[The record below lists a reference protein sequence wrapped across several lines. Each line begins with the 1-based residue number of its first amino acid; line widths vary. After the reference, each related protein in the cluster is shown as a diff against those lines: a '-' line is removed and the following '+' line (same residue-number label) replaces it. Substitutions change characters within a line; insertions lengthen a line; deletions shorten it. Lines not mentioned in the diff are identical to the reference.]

1 MLFQVGT
8 AFVTP
13 TDGQLYDP
21 TDGAV
26 TVPIESPDTSDPPA
40 ERKHD
45 DRPGGGL
52 VGSLIVGIVDMGASL
67 VAPYEIASGT
77 AIAWRMKHGHV
88 TASPPLRPLF
98 LCRRPHRLLI
108 GRSPLRSPVPR
119 LTFAPGRPAP
129 PPAPMA

>member
-1 MLFQVGT
+1 MDRPERIPLGCRTSQSQRT
-8 AFVTP
+8 
-13 TDGQLYDP
+13 
-21 TDGAV
+21 
-26 TVPIESPDTSDPPA
+26 ESPDTSDPPA

-88 TASPPLRPLF
+88 TASPPVCTENSNPD
-98 LCRRPHRLLI
+98 
-108 GRSPLRSPVPR
+108 VVMVK
-119 LTFAPGRPAP
+119 PAEDGL
-129 PPAPMA
+129 